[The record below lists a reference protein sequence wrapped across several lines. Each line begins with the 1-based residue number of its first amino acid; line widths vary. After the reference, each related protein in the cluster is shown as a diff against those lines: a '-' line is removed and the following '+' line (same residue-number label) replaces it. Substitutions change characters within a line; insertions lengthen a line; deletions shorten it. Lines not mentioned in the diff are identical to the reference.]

1 MVTNQLIHF
10 IDGEHKFEKDRQS
23 RERMGGGGESRE
35 N

>member
-23 RERMGGGGESRE
+23 RERMGGGGKHVKS
-35 N
+35 